1 MSVSADA
8 IYLTGYSGA
17 NIDGSTTA
25 YDSGI
30 FLSSFALNGN
40 LNFLKIIS
48 QSVLGSGYTKTSV
61 DKDNYLYAVYKNN
74 LADMTQVANIV
85 KINVLSKLIWKKIFW
100 S

>member
-48 QSVLGSGYTKTSV
+48 QSVFGSVYTKTSV
-61 DKDNYLYAVYKNN
+61 DKDNYLYITYNN
-74 LADMTQVANIV
+74 NSADVTQGANIV
-85 KINVLSKLIWKKIFW
+85 KLDAQGEMIWKIL
-100 S
+100 